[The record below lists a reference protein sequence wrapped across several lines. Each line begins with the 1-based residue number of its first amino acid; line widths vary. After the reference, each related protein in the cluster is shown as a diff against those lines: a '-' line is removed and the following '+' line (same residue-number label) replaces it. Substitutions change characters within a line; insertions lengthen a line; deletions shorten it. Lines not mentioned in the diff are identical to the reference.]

1 MLFAV
6 TAKAQSMFLQDI
18 NGQPMFENTYSAI
31 EGTPYLN
38 PDWTRGTVKAKI
50 NGKTYELAKTR
61 YDAYKD
67 ELEYEEN
74 QKPYR
79 FGKEITEFTSDGKLF
94 RSGFPA
100 LDNLSA
106 QSFYHV
112 IYEGKVALLKRYPT
126 RIQSEKP
133 YNSATEIKRFVKED
147 AFFLYKDKKLTRL
160 EKDKKSLLEA
170 LGDKQAELEAFIKD
184 QKLKLSKEEDILRL
198 IEKYEQ

>member
-1 MLFAV
+1 
-6 TAKAQSMFLQDI
+6 MFLQDI
-18 NGQPMFENTYSAI
+18 NGQPIFENAYSAI

-38 PDWTRGTVKAKI
+38 ADWTRGTVKAKH

-94 RSGFPA
+94 RSGFTA
-100 LDNLSA
+100 LDNLTLA
-106 QSFYHV
+106 SFYEV
-112 IYEGKVALLKRYPT
+112 IYDGKVKLLKRYPT

-133 YNSATEIKRFVKED
+133 YNSATEIRRFVKEE
-147 AFFLYKDKKLTRL
+147 AFFLYKDHKTYRL
-160 EKDKKSLLEA
+160 KKDKKSLLEA
-170 LGDKQAELEAFIKD
+170 LGDKQADLEAFIKD
-184 QKLKLSKEEDILRL
+184 QKLKLSKEEDILKV